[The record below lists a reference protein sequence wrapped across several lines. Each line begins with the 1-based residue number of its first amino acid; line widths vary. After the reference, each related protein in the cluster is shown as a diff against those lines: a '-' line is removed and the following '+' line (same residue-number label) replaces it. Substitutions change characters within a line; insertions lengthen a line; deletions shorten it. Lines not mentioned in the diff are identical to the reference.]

1 MEKVVRMAKLA
12 KMLCAFIVLVV
23 PAYLSY
29 AQPASAISVE
39 LAKKC
44 RELAVIAHPAPTAGS
59 KATGA
64 EKAQRDYYQ
73 ACIAKGIAGARTQG
87 TGNPSGTGMG
97 GTAATGTGVKTG
109 HGPLSEPIP
118 PAVSTTNPRQNPQQN
133 PQRPQ
138 NMQGPAQTNPP
149 QEPFGSR

>member
-1 MEKVVRMAKLA
+1 MVKMANKIR
-12 KMLCAFIVLVV
+12 AFIILVV
-23 PAYLSY
+23 PAYLLY
-29 AQPASAISVE
+29 AQPASAIGVE

-44 RELAVIAHPAPTAGS
+44 RELAIIAHPTPTAGS

-73 ACIAKGIAGARTQG
+73 ACIAKGIASEHAQG
-87 TGNPSGTGMG
+87 GDNTSGSEKG
-97 GTAATGTGVKTG
+97 GSAATGTGVKTG
-109 HGPLSEPIP
+109 HGPLSQPIP
-118 PAVSTTNPRQNPQQN
+118 PAVSTTNPRQNLEQN

>member
-1 MEKVVRMAKLA
+1 MTKLA
-12 KMLCAFIVLVV
+12 KTLCAFIVLVV

-29 AQPASAISVE
+29 AQPASAISAE

-44 RELAVIAHPAPTAGS
+44 RELAVKAHPTPTAGS
-59 KATGA
+59 KAAGA
-64 EKAQRDYYQ
+64 EKVQRDYYQ
-73 ACIAKGIAGARTQG
+73 ACIAKGIAGARAQG
-87 TGNPSGTGMG
+87 TGNTSGTGMG
-97 GTAATGTGVKTG
+97 GSAATGTGVKTG
-109 HGPLSEPIP
+109 HGPLSQPIP